1 MMMIYRC
8 LLNLNFI
15 FPLFLCVVT
24 FFPPVAKKVK
34 KEVSVRELEE
44 QYNAAVKNWDNQEDV
59 LKKLKE
65 EQDQLSKEF
74 QATIEDVR

>member
-1 MMMIYRC
+1 M
-8 LLNLNFI
+8 
-15 FPLFLCVVT
+15 T

-44 QYNAAVKNWDNQEDV
+44 LYNAAVKNCDNQTDV
-59 LKKLKE
+59 LKKVKGK
-65 EQDQLSKEF
+65 QDQLSKEF